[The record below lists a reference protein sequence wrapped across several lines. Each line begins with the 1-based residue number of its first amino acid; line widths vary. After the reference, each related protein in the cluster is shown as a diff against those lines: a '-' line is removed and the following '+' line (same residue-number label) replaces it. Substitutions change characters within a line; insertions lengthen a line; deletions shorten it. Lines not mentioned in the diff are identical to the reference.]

1 MPGAKVFTTLDADK
15 AFWQIKSTEESS
27 FLVVFN
33 TPFGRYRFLRMPYGI
48 TSASEIFQM
57 VFQLIFG
64 DIECVIIYI
73 DDLMVWG
80 KDQKEHNERVEKVL
94 QRAEE
99 WGITFNLR

>member
-15 AFWQIKSTEESS
+15 AFWQIKLTEKSS